1 MSGPNYAA
9 ATPPPGL
16 TENEVGQGGDN
27 MINGAGPAPS
37 SSTARTDD
45 RTLPQPVG
53 TSSVVEAA
61 DFLSTP
67 ATTKGPEANEHA
79 IPTAP
84 PSLSREAAPS
94 SSGDQLHAGVFAFS
108 PPEELPQEVRGS
120 DVAGQSFWFARIG
133 EFVQRRVAQAGAA
146 MSPILESRSRGTLRQ
161 VVTSPPRA
169 QRLFSPEAEQAMSQW
184 TRRAPHL
191 YTPEQR
197 VQQQEGSSNGSLTQE
212 QVMAEVQKQVK
223 FEMRAHEAERYQLA
237 EENNQLK
244 KMLER
249 VLLQVQAQSRESTG
263 TNDAGGI
270 PQGPQGSDHLGGGGG
285 NPGGLPRPLSVPG
298 SYLSVPKPG
307 SAPQGSPGVLH
318 GCPSAGQQGS
328 TVPGGNPLGVRAE
341 QGQSVPKHA
350 GPSDGGA
357 SAVNG
362 SGLAD
367 GQRSQS
373 TAGAVPIA
381 ASGLPP
387 GGLSHDLLGAL
398 VQGMAQLQTAM
409 SQSLT
414 SKGKDVEIVK
424 PGLAELPRLPELS
437 QNSAIDVGDWLHG
450 LHNHMGDLSNSSS
463 QWWNEVMGC
472 LTKFYEAYLAAS
484 HVGKLALRAVGL
496 RDFGVEGR

>member
-1 MSGPNYAA
+1 MSPSPTTTLDGEVSGPNYAA
-9 ATPPPGL
+9 TTPPPGL

-45 RTLPQPVG
+45 RTLPQPLG

-67 ATTKGPEANEHA
+67 ATTKGPEANERA

-84 PSLSREAAPS
+84 ASLSREAAPS

-169 QRLFSPEAEQAMSQW
+169 QRFFSPEAEQAMSQW

-244 KMLER
+244 
-249 VLLQVQAQSRESTG
+249 TG
-263 TNDAGGI
+263 TGSFAG
-270 PQGPQGSDHLGGGGG
+270 
-285 NPGGLPRPLSVPG
+285 PG
-298 SYLSVPKPG
+298 SEPG
-307 SAPQGSPGVLH
+307 KYRNERRRWNSTRTPGKRSPWWLRRQ
-318 GCPSAGQQGS
+318 SWWTTS
-328 TVPGGNPLGVRAE
+328 T
-341 QGQSVPKHA
+341 S
-350 GPSDGGA
+350 
-357 SAVNG
+357 
-362 SGLAD
+362 
-367 GQRSQS
+367 QR
-373 TAGAVPIA
+373 TW
-381 ASGLPP
+381 
-387 GGLSHDLLGAL
+387 
-398 VQGMAQLQTAM
+398 
-409 SQSLT
+409 
-414 SKGKDVEIVK
+414 
-424 PGLAELPRLPELS
+424 ELS
-437 QNSAIDVGDWLHG
+437 FCTETGLCSSRVPWGSSWVSFCRPTGIHSTWRKSTRSSCRARTVSAKA
-450 LHNHMGDLSNSSS
+450 
-463 QWWNEVMGC
+463 C
-472 LTKFYEAYLAAS
+472 RT
-484 HVGKLALRAVGL
+484 
-496 RDFGVEGR
+496 